1 MKKIIVDILMF
12 ILILVEFSRLY
23 LPPEI
28 HEIIGIVLIAL
39 VIIHLI
45 LNRRYIKS
53 IPKGKYNLKRSSMLI
68 INVAF
73 MAAFALTSILGLL
86 SNQYTLTFM
95 NIGNLSTVYLHK
107 IFAYLCLIILGL
119 HLGINLNALFNRLG
133 EKKISYVLYAIII
146 ICGIYSFI
154 KVDFLNHL
162 LGNSGFGLVT
172 NNLVTNSLEYCSI
185 VLMITI
191 LTNILLKKAVG

>member
-1 MKKIIVDILMF
+1 MKKIIVDILLF
-12 ILILVEFSRLY
+12 ILIVVQFSRLY
-23 LPPEI
+23 FPPEI

-53 IPKGKYNLKRSSMLI
+53 IPKGRYNLKRSSMLI

-73 MAAFALTSILGLL
+73 MVAFALTSVLGLL
-86 SNQYTLTFM
+86 SSQYTLTFM
-95 NIGNLSTVYLHK
+95 NIGNLSTIYLHK
-107 IFAYLCLIILGL
+107 IFAYLCLILLGL
-119 HLGINLNALFNRLG
+119 HLGINLNALFNRLR
-133 EKKISYVLYAIII
+133 EKKISYALYVIII
-146 ICGIYSFI
+146 ICGIYSSF

-162 LGNSGFGLVT
+162 LGNSGFGLAT
-172 NNLVTNSLEYCSI
+172 GNLFTNSLEYLSI

-191 LTNILLKKAVG
+191 LANLILKKTVG

>member
-1 MKKIIVDILMF
+1 MF
-12 ILILVEFSRLY
+12 NLILVEFSRLY

-53 IPKGKYNLKRSSMLI
+53 IPNGKYNLKRSSMLI

-162 LGNSGFGLVT
+162 LGNSGFGLAI

>member
-1 MKKIIVDILMF
+1 MKKIIVDILLF
-12 ILILVEFSRLY
+12 ILIVVQFSRLY

-45 LNRRYIKS
+45 LK
-53 IPKGKYNLKRSSMLI
+53 IPRGRYNLKRSSMLI

-73 MAAFALTSILGLL
+73 MVAFALTSVLGLL
-86 SNQYTLTFM
+86 SSQYTLTFM
-95 NIGNLSTVYLHK
+95 NIGNLSTIYLHK
-107 IFAYLCLIILGL
+107 IFAYLCLILLGL

-133 EKKISYVLYAIII
+133 EKKISYALYVIII
-146 ICGIYSFI
+146 ICGIYSFF

-162 LGNSGFGLVT
+162 LGNSGFGLAT
-172 NNLVTNSLEYCSI
+172 GNLFTNSLEYLSI

-191 LTNILLKKAVG
+191 LANLILKKTVG